1 MFRLGHSPFLKI
13 TYRPSA
19 VPERACICRMCQVR
33 SQIMSVLSAEHISKQ
48 YPGCLALDDVSVSF
62 ESGKVNAI
70 LGKNGS
76 GKSTLVKCFAGAI
89 RPTAGSFSLDGQ
101 KLEFSS
107 TYEANAHGFAMVY
120 QEMSL
125 VPSLTVAENIFLG
138 RMPKKGK
145 LIDWKQ
151 ANDDAAKLLSRM
163 GVNINPREIVSRL
176 SMWQC
181 QVVEIT
187 KAMSY
192 NPRVLMLDEPTSSL
206 ATNEVE
212 CLFQVIRELK
222 KQDIIILYISHKLHE
237 IPQITDTITV
247 LRDGQFIGK
256 VDTDSINN
264 AGIIEMMFGETQIRT
279 RPEEIRAQDEVVMQV
294 RGLTRK
300 GKFENISFDL
310 HKGEV
315 LGIAGM
321 LGAGRTELL
330 KSIFGAD
337 PHDSGEVIVNGKTAS
352 RHSSPITMKK
362 MGVGLTP
369 EDRKAEGLIL
379 IHSIRDNLCYAS
391 MDKTSVGWFEVRAKR
406 VAAADRQV
414 KNLDIKLP
422 NIEAPVSSLSG
433 GNQQKVVVGN
443 WLNTDPQIMMYD
455 EPSRGIDVNAKQQIF
470 EIMWEQS
477 KKGVSTIFVS
487 SELEE
492 LLEVCNRILVM
503 KEGHLIAEVN
513 PEEIN
518 INTLYALSM
527 GDQN

>member
-1 MFRLGHSPFLKI
+1 
-13 TYRPSA
+13 
-19 VPERACICRMCQVR
+19 
-33 SQIMSVLSAEHISKQ
+33 MSVLSAEHISKQ

-89 RPTAGSFSLDGQ
+89 KPTSGTFSLDGKQ
-101 KLEFSS
+101 LDFTS
-107 TYEANAHGFAMVY
+107 TSEANAAGFAMVY

-138 RMPKKGK
+138 RMPKKGR
-145 LIDWKQ
+145 LIDWKR
-151 ANDDAAKLLSRM
+151 ANEMASELLEKM
-163 GVNINPREIVSRL
+163 GVKINPREIVSRL

-192 NPRVLMLDEPTSSL
+192 NPSVLMLDEPTSSL
-206 ATNEVE
+206 ATSEVE
-212 CLFQVIRELK
+212 CLFNVVRELK

-247 LRDGQFIGK
+247 LRDGRFIGK
-256 VDTDSINN
+256 VDTDSITN

-279 RPEEIRAQDEVVMQV
+279 RPEDIKAQEEIVLEVKN
-294 RGLTRK
+294 LTRK
-300 GKFENISFDL
+300 GKFENVSFSL

-337 PHDSGEVIVNGKTAS
+337 PYDSGEVVVNGRRS
-352 RHSSPITMKK
+352 PRHASPISMKK
-362 MGVGLTP
+362 LGLGLTP

-391 MDKTSVGWFEVRAKR
+391 MDKTANGWFEVRQKR
-406 VAAADRQV
+406 IEAADRQV
-414 KNLDIKLP
+414 SNLDIKIP
-422 NIEAPVSSLSG
+422 DIEAPVSSLSG

-443 WLNTDPQIMMYD
+443 WLNTDPLIMMYD

-477 KKGVSTIFVS
+477 KKGISSIFVS

-492 LLEVCNRILVM
+492 LLEVCNRILIM
-503 KEGHLIAEVN
+503 KEGQITGEVY

-518 INTLYALSM
+518 INRLYALSM
-527 GDQN
+527 GDEK